1 MLTTMAPSGNLKE
14 KTMVLPI
21 GIGLV
26 GFSLDGS

>member
-1 MLTTMAPSGNLKE
+1 MLTTMAPSRNLKE

-21 GIGLV
+21 DIGFV